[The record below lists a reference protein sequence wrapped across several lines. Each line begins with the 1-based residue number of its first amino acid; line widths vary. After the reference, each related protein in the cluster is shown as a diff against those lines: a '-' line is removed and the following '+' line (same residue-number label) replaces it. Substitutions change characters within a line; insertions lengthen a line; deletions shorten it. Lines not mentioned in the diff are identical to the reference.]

1 MGRPVRGEVRA
12 QASRRDETM
21 RQLEGLPAISAAGG
35 WSLLLD
41 VASLGLDGAEVSSR
55 LLQHK
60 VAATQMRG
68 WGGDVA
74 DRHVRFVFSREPVER
89 IALLGERVRAA
100 LGSA

>member
-1 MGRPVRGEVRA
+1 
-12 QASRRDETM
+12 M
-21 RQLEGLPAISAAGG
+21 RQLEGLPVVSAAGG

-41 VASLGLDGAEVSSR
+41 VDALGLDCAEVARR
-55 LLQHK
+55 LLEEK

-68 WGGDVA
+68 WGGAVA

-100 LGSA
+100 LGTT